1 MFQDGKI
8 DRARSMFFHSGAH
21 FMLYS
26 ERAHFFRRT
35 RLKGIRHL
43 IMYQPPTWPHFYPE
57 MINLMQEANQNARD
71 GGENS
76 MTVTILY
83 TKYDMLQIAAIVG
96 SDRAAKMAASEKT
109 THMFMTGD

>member
-1 MFQDGKI
+1 
-8 DRARSMFFHSGAH
+8 
-21 FMLYS
+21 
-26 ERAHFFRRT
+26 
-35 RLKGIRHL
+35 
-43 IMYQPPTWPHFYPE
+43 
-57 MINLMQEANQNARD
+57 MQEANQNARD

-83 TKYDMLQIAAIVG
+83 TKYDMLQIASIVG